1 MAWSTVIN
9 AHSNLKYRGF
19 ICIKHFEED
28 DLVIHRNKI
37 TLKKDAIPKLFEPNA
52 NIARTNNSNNLNNFA
67 QIDPDNR
74 DNSGNSD
81 FGRDIGGPNGPNE
94 KFSSAQCARQHSNEN
109 LNNTRKS
116 CCNSFE
122 LNEILKAEIESLRQ
136 EYVELETKRCV
147 EVASIQNEIEKLKA
161 NANVQKKH
169 IKYLSR
175 TIYKQEKSKESL
187 QTLLKDLKEQSVLTA
202 EAYDVL
208 QVC

>member
-28 DLVIHRNKI
+28 DLVIHKNKI
-37 TLKKDAIPKLFEPNA
+37 TLKKDAIPKLFGPNA
-52 NIARTNNSNNLNNFA
+52 NITRTNNSNNLNNFA
-67 QIDPDNR
+67 QIVPG
-74 DNSGNSD
+74 NSGNSD
-81 FGRDIGGPNGPNE
+81 CGRDIGGPEGPNE
-94 KFSSAQCARQHSNEN
+94 KFSSAQGAKQHSNEN
-109 LNNTRKS
+109 LNNPRKS

-122 LNEILKAEIESLRQ
+122 LNDILKAENESLRQ

-147 EVASIQNEIEKLKA
+147 EVASLQNEIKKLKD

-169 IKYLSR
+169 IKYLSGK
-175 TIYKQEKSKESL
+175 IYKQEKSKESL

-208 QVC
+208 EVC